1 MSQRTTRLRGPLAA
15 LLIAL
20 GVGAV
25 LLVGEVACFSLHPGV
40 ASAANASHPRDLPEG
55 EAFLS
60 AVQLSPTWAWPVTV
74 TQVEI
79 QDPASGEIF
88 TPELIL
94 CDQDGHRDGPSMASA
109 WQGPRADF
117 AAHFPGGTQS
127 AVPGTLASQDAVL
140 ATLWNPLPPGDR
152 PLTYTIHYRLLGLFP
167 KTETFSYTWDTGE
180 GTVPEGPAG
189 PLAALR
195 ALLDL
200 EGTPAKTAVCVL
212 ADKEEI
218 GSDGVTGMQ
227 SAAFDTFMEDLCES
241 QGAAVRVC
249 FEKSF
254 CLSADVTAAYDPN
267 FSDVYEKR
275 NAAYLNYGIGLC
287 KYTGARGKSGA
298 SDADAETVAYIRN
311 LFDEAGVI
319 WQIAELGK
327 VDAGGGGTVAMYM
340 ANRNITTLDAGVPVL
355 SMHAP
360 FETVSKLDCYETY
373 KGMKAVFQAEK

>member
-1 MSQRTTRLRGPLAA
+1 MAA

-94 CDQDGHRDGPSMASA
+94 CDQDGHREGPSMASA

-127 AVPGTLASQDAVL
+127 AVPGTLASRDAVL

-167 KTETFSYTWDTGE
+167 KDGDLLLHLGHRGGDGSRGP
-180 GTVPEGPAG
+180 GRPPGRPASPAG
-189 PLAALR
+189 LR
-195 ALLDL
+195 AA
-200 EGTPAKTAVCVL
+200 ERRSP
-212 ADKEEI
+212 
-218 GSDGVTGMQ
+218 
-227 SAAFDTFMEDLCES
+227 
-241 QGAAVRVC
+241 
-249 FEKSF
+249 
-254 CLSADVTAAYDPN
+254 LSP
-267 FSDVYEKR
+267 R
-275 NAAYLNYGIGLC
+275 PLPL
-287 KYTGARGKSGA
+287 
-298 SDADAETVAYIRN
+298 
-311 LFDEAGVI
+311 
-319 WQIAELGK
+319 W
-327 VDAGGGGTVAMYM
+327 AGGLFVKRRVFPCLPGRFVA
-340 ANRNITTLDAGVPVL
+340 
-355 SMHAP
+355 
-360 FETVSKLDCYETY
+360 
-373 KGMKAVFQAEK
+373 

>member
-1 MSQRTTRLRGPLAA
+1 MSQRTTRLCGPLAA

-94 CDQDGHRDGPSMASA
+94 CDQDGHREGPSMASA

-127 AVPGTLASQDAVL
+127 AVPGTLASRDAVL

-195 ALLDL
+195 ALL
-200 EGTPAKTAVCVL
+200 A
-212 ADKEEI
+212 
-218 GSDGVTGMQ
+218 
-227 SAAFDTFMEDLCES
+227 
-241 QGAAVRVC
+241 
-249 FEKSF
+249 
-254 CLSADVTAAYDPN
+254 
-267 FSDVYEKR
+267 
-275 NAAYLNYGIGLC
+275 
-287 KYTGARGKSGA
+287 
-298 SDADAETVAYIRN
+298 
-311 LFDEAGVI
+311 
-319 WQIAELGK
+319 
-327 VDAGGGGTVAMYM
+327 
-340 ANRNITTLDAGVPVL
+340 
-355 SMHAP
+355 
-360 FETVSKLDCYETY
+360 
-373 KGMKAVFQAEK
+373 

>member
-94 CDQDGHRDGPSMASA
+94 CDQDGHREGPSMASA

-127 AVPGTLASQDAVL
+127 AVPGTLASRDAVL

-195 ALLDL
+195 ALWP
-200 EGTPAKTAVCVL
+200 EGGGKEVPPFAPPPAPLGRGTFREKAGFPLSPGAFCGIVRVECYPLLGKEARHAV
-212 ADKEEI
+212 
-218 GSDGVTGMQ
+218 Q
-227 SAAFDTFMEDLCES
+227 SAFP
-241 QGAAVRVC
+241 GAPGHLRV
-249 FEKSF
+249 
-254 CLSADVTAAYDPN
+254 
-267 FSDVYEKR
+267 
-275 NAAYLNYGIGLC
+275 
-287 KYTGARGKSGA
+287 
-298 SDADAETVAYIRN
+298 
-311 LFDEAGVI
+311 
-319 WQIAELGK
+319 
-327 VDAGGGGTVAMYM
+327 
-340 ANRNITTLDAGVPVL
+340 
-355 SMHAP
+355 
-360 FETVSKLDCYETY
+360 
-373 KGMKAVFQAEK
+373 

>member
-25 LLVGEVACFSLHPGV
+25 LLVGEVACFSLHPGWP
-40 ASAANASHPRDLPEG
+40 APPTPAIPGTCRRGRP
-55 EAFLS
+55 F
-60 AVQLSPTWAWPVTV
+60 SPPSSSPPPGPGPVTV

-180 GTVPEGPAG
+180 GTVPEGPGRPPGRPAG
-189 PLAALR
+189 PAGLR
-195 ALLDL
+195 AAERRSPLSPRPLPLWAGGLFVKRPGFPLSPGAFCGIVRVECYPLLGK
-200 EGTPAKTAVCVL
+200 EARHAV
-212 ADKEEI
+212 
-218 GSDGVTGMQ
+218 Q
-227 SAAFDTFMEDLCES
+227 SAFP
-241 QGAAVRVC
+241 GAPGHLRV
-249 FEKSF
+249 
-254 CLSADVTAAYDPN
+254 
-267 FSDVYEKR
+267 
-275 NAAYLNYGIGLC
+275 
-287 KYTGARGKSGA
+287 
-298 SDADAETVAYIRN
+298 
-311 LFDEAGVI
+311 
-319 WQIAELGK
+319 
-327 VDAGGGGTVAMYM
+327 
-340 ANRNITTLDAGVPVL
+340 
-355 SMHAP
+355 
-360 FETVSKLDCYETY
+360 
-373 KGMKAVFQAEK
+373 